1 MYEAMRDGP
10 LEAGWA
16 LTHESA
22 FTHAGSRFKA
32 RTDDGPTLY
41 PSIETSGKEISD
53 PSHAPRHVHREES
66 HLREM
71 SHGTEEMPNNSALHD
86 GCMLLLFGGSA
97 A

>member
-32 RTDDGPTLY
+32 RTDDGSTLY

-71 SHGTEEMPNNSALHD
+71 SHGTEEMPDNSALHD